1 MPSLPFTDG
10 FYSLPNTSIANLRCV
25 NWLPV
30 ISQSGARSQSQL
42 IGVDGIETVLDLGGK
57 IRGSIFFQGSMYYL
71 AGNDFVKVD
80 KLFNVTTIKAD
91 AVGGFNQVFMAE
103 NGLVIT
109 LVNPNGESYFY
120 DPDTGFGEIVDDD
133 FEELTSQYGR
143 AIGVTFSDGF
153 FVYNT
158 ERIIF
163 NGSLKTTNKGK
174 DFNALEFTEAE
185 QFTDNLVRV
194 IYSQGSVYAFGDLS
208 YEIYRLKPTS
218 TIGEFPFQRIAIQN
232 NEYGLFGRYNVVDAN
247 SVLYFIGGSK
257 REKPSVWELQG
268 SNVKKISTDAV
279 DYLIDTESPNT
290 SFSLAYTLGGRF
302 HRAFTFPDTTL
313 VYDSSTQRWHERQS
327 GNFVDGIWLNNK
339 GWQVQTIDRAF
350 NVLLA
355 GNDEGKIGIIKQD
368 VFTEYGETLRDYF
381 TTQPFSDQQKDFS
394 LHRMEA
400 VCQSGVGNDDIEEPT
415 IAFSFSDDGVEF
427 GKERYRSLGKRGD
440 RDKRQVWRNQGR
452 FDQDTV
458 LRCAVSAPCRRAVI
472 DLVGAFL

>member
-25 NWLPV
+25 NWVPV

-80 KLFNVTTIKAD
+80 KLFNVTTIQAD

-133 FEELTSQYGR
+133 FEELTSEYGR

-163 NGSLKTTNKGK
+163 NGSLKTTNNGK

-218 TIGEFPFQRIAIQN
+218 TVGEFPFQRISIQN

-257 REKPSVWELQG
+257 REKPRCDFPTRGASKMFCMDVSIAIGNCSLVTLAREF
-268 SNVKKISTDAV
+268 
-279 DYLIDTESPNT
+279 
-290 SFSLAYTLGGRF
+290 SFRNL
-302 HRAFTFPDTTL
+302 TL
-313 VYDSSTQRWHERQS
+313 VMFVQTLLLETFAQEHWVKELSL
-327 GNFVDGIWLNNK
+327 GNF
-339 GWQVQTIDRAF
+339 
-350 NVLLA
+350 
-355 GNDEGKIGIIKQD
+355 
-368 VFTEYGETLRDYF
+368 ETF
-381 TTQPFSDQQKDFS
+381 AW
-394 LHRMEA
+394 E
-400 VCQSGVGNDDIEEPT
+400 
-415 IAFSFSDDGVEF
+415 
-427 GKERYRSLGKRGD
+427 RSLGSVDFPTFK
-440 RDKRQVWRNQGR
+440 K
-452 FDQDTV
+452 
-458 LRCAVSAPCRRAVI
+458 
-472 DLVGAFL
+472 

>member
-10 FYSLPNTSIANLRCV
+10 FYSLPNTSISNQRCV
-25 NWLPV
+25 NWMPV

-42 IGVDGIETVLDLGGK
+42 IGIEGIRSIVDLGGK

-71 AGNDFVKVD
+71 AGNDFVRVD
-80 KLFNVTTIKAD
+80 KLFNVTVIESD
-91 AVGGFNQVFMAE
+91 AVGGFNRVFMAE

-120 DPDTGFGEIVDDD
+120 DPDTGFSQITNSD
-133 FEELTSQYGR
+133 FLELTSDFGR
-143 AIGVTFSDGF
+143 AIGVTYSDGF

-158 ERIIF
+158 EEILF
-163 NGSLKTTNKGK
+163 SGSIKTKNKGK
-174 DFNALEFTEAE
+174 DFNALEFIRAE

-194 IYSQGSVYAFGDLS
+194 IYSQGSIYAFGDLS

-218 TIGEFPFQRIAIQN
+218 TIGEFPFQRIQIQN

-268 SNVKKISTDAV
+268 SNVRKISTDAV
-279 DYLIDTESPNT
+279 DYLIDAESPNS
-290 SFSLAYTLGGRF
+290 SFAWAYTLGGRF
-302 HRAFTFPDTTL
+302 HRGFTFPKTSV

-327 GNFVDGIWLNNK
+327 DRYES

-350 NVLLA
+350 GVLLA
-355 GNDEGKIGIIKQD
+355 GNDNGVIGEIDQS
-368 VFTEYGETLRDYF
+368 VYTEYGETIFDFF
-381 TTQPFSDQQKDFS
+381 TTQPFADQQKDFA

-427 GKERYRSLGKRGD
+427 GKERYRSLGKRGE
-440 RDKRQVWRNQGR
+440 RNKRQVWRNQGR

-458 LRCAVSAPCRRAVI
+458 LRCAVSAPCRKAI
-472 DLVGAFL
+472 IQMVGTFL